1 MAISKI
7 TTESLLDGE
16 ITDAKIAGVA
26 ATKLTGTIDGARLPA
41 TLPAISGASLT
52 NLPSE
57 ITKSSSDPTASTN
70 PAGGVGTV
78 FLNTTSGEIY
88 SCTNATTNNNL
99 WTNVGDGTGGIPVT
113 YMSGT
118 GGTIT
123 TDGSYKVHTFNSSGT
138 FTPTIGNAST
148 VGATVDVLVVAGG
161 ASGGSDLGGGG
172 GAGGLIYN
180 TGFSVSSSG
189 ITVTVGA
196 GGALATGV
204 VRESN
209 TQGNDGANSVF
220 SSLTAIGGGHGGS
233 YWAGNATYHNGGA
246 GGSGGGSGPGTSGS
260 GSGGAGTA
268 SQGNA
273 GGAGGYASTY
283 HSGGGGGA
291 GAIGGSVV
299 GNGTTSGTGGVGLA
313 NSIIGTSVYYAGGG
327 GGGAYTS
334 GTAGAGGNG
343 GGGRGYDTSA
353 VSVAGTANTGG
364 GGGGGAYTGTVY
376 HGGAGGSGV
385 VIIRYQFQA

>member
-1 MAISKI
+1 MSELKSNKISPASGTSLVLGDAGDTVVFPQN
-7 TTESLLDGE
+7 TTDP
-16 ITDAKIAGVA
+16 A
-26 ATKLTGTIDGARLPA
+26 AD
-41 TLPAISGASLT
+41 
-52 NLPSE
+52 
-57 ITKSSSDPTASTN
+57 TN
-70 PAGGVGTV
+70 PAGGVGSMW
-78 FLNTTSGEIY
+78 LNTTSGELY
-88 SCTNATTNNNL
+88 SCTDATADANV
-99 WTNVGDGTGGIPVT
+99 WTNTGDGTGQPPPINYT
-113 YMSGT
+113 SAT

-123 TDGSYKVHTFNSSGT
+123 TDGNFKVHTFNGSGV
-138 FTPTIGNAST
+138 FTPTIGNAAT
-148 VGATVDVLVVAGG
+148 VGDTVDVLVVAGG

-260 GSGGAGTA
+260 GTGGAGTA

-273 GGAGGYASTY
+273 GGAGGYLPNY

-313 NSIIGTSVYYAGGG
+313 NSITGASVYYAGGG
-327 GGGAYTS
+327 GGGGYNS

-343 GGGRGYDTSA
+343 GGGVGYSYYVA
-353 VSVAGTANTGG
+353 SVAGTANTGG
-364 GGGGGAYTGTVY
+364 GGGGGAYHSSTVY
-376 HGGAGGSGV
+376 HGSAGGSGV
-385 VIIRYQFQA
+385 VIIRYQFQAA

>member
-1 MAISKI
+1 MSELK
-7 TTESLLDGE
+7 
-16 ITDAKIAGVA
+16 
-26 ATKLTGTIDGARLPA
+26 
-41 TLPAISGASLT
+41 T
-52 NLPSE
+52 NLISPYAGNTVTLGESGDTIALAAGATATGFGGDAN
-57 ITKSSSDPTASTN
+57 ITRSASDPAADTN
-70 PAGGVGTV
+70 PAGGVGTIWA
-78 FLNTTSGEIY
+78 NTTSGEMFV
-88 SCTNATTNNNL
+88 CTNSTAGANVWVNTGEGSGNVPNL
-99 WTNVGDGTGGIPVT
+99 
-113 YMSGT
+113 YMSAT

-123 TDGSYKVHTFNSSGT
+123 TDGSYKVHTFTESGT
-138 FTPTIGNAST
+138 FTPTLGDVVAGT
-148 VGATVDVLVVAGG
+148 VVDVLVVAGG

-172 GAGGLIYN
+172 GAGGLIYS
-180 TGFSVSSSG
+180 TSFTVSESA

-196 GGALATGV
+196 GGALATGT

-209 TQGNDGANSVF
+209 TQGNNGADSVF

-273 GGAGGYASTY
+273 GGAGGYATTY

-299 GNGTTSGTGGVGLA
+299 GNGTTSGSGGVGSS
-313 NSIIGTSVYYAGGG
+313 NDITGTSTFYAGGG

-334 GTAGAGGNG
+334 GNAGAGGNG
-343 GGGRGYDTSA
+343 GGGQGFDTGA
-353 VSVAGTANTGG
+353 VAVAGTVNTGG
-364 GGGGGAYTGTVY
+364 GGGGGGYTGTVY
-376 HGGAGGSGV
+376 HGGAGGSGI

>member
-1 MAISKI
+1 MALSKI
-7 TTESLLDGE
+7 TNESILDGE
-16 ITDAKIAGVA
+16 ITAG
-26 ATKLTGTIDGARLPA
+26 KLA
-41 TLPAISGASLT
+41 SGAG
-52 NLPSE
+52 
-57 ITKSSSDPTASTN
+57 ITKSSSDPTVSIN

-78 FLNTTSGEIY
+78 YLNTTSGEMW
-88 SCTNATTNNNL
+88 SCTDATAGA
-99 WTNVGDGTGGIPVT
+99 NVWVNIGDGTDIS
-113 YMSGT
+113 YMSAT

-138 FTPTIGNAST
+138 FTPTIGTVAA
-148 VGATVDVLVVAGG
+148 VGAVVDVLVVAGG

-273 GGAGGYASTY
+273 GGAGGSASTY

-291 GAIGGSVV
+291 GAVGGSVV

-313 NSIIGTSVYYAGGG
+313 NSITGSSVFYAGGG

-334 GTAGAGGNG
+334 GNAGAGGNG
-343 GGGRGYDTSA
+343 GGGQGFDTGA
-353 VSVAGTANTGG
+353 VAVAGTVNRGG
-364 GGGGGAYTGTVY
+364 GGGGGGYTGTVY